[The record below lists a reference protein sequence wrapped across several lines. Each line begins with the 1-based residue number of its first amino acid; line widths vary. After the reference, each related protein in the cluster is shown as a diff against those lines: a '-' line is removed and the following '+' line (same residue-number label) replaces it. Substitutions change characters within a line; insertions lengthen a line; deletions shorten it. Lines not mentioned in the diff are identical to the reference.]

1 MATTE
6 PRATRVRAEDLRL
19 RLDGRYAW
27 LRRLFE
33 FGGHDV
39 P

>member
-6 PRATRVRAEDLRL
+6 PHATRVRAEDLRRL
-19 RLDGRYAW
+19 LDGRYAW
-27 LRRLFE
+27 LRRRFE